1 LSNQRVLFLFPRW
14 ERHKES
20 GRTDGRHGSSR
31 PFRHFRPTRFPR
43 TGQSVTR
50 NSPGHPRHLPHKA
63 LAYQHPTDGWVPT
76 SSPPTSHAPIEEESA
91 PVTATAMPLDST
103 SFAASRALLLL
114 AAAAA
119 ASHPSPPLYLPPP
132 STKLTCIAS
141 LSPPIHPPFT
151 TTACSALFCSEFA
164 RRRRGDE
171 QLFKSSQERAC
182 VRACVI
188 DR

>member
-1 LSNQRVLFLFPRW
+1 MSNQRVLFLFPRW

-76 SSPPTSHAPIEEESA
+76 SSSPTSHAPIEEESA

-151 TTACSALFCSEFA
+151 TTACLLSARSVLLSLRGGGGETSNCSNHP
-164 RRRRGDE
+164 RR
-171 QLFKSSQERAC
+171 ERAC
-182 VRACVI
+182 VR